1 MNRFLN
7 RIANFL
13 TATVIGYRNV
23 RRLPT
28 VKRFLSWCHR
38 YSAQLSFASIIMIF
52 LTVTVGETQQSYLS
66 TDGTDST
73 LVLEAFAAE
82 SNGFIGRRPQ
92 VFGGQTVLT
101 GEVQIA
107 TSMIYEVEPGDNII
121 SIARRYDLS
130 VSTILKENNIEPAD
144 AEKIK
149 PGTDLL
155 IPATDSDTSL
165 AWLDTINRI
174 KEEERKKAE
183 AARLKQ
189 LALQEKQKRSLF
201 GRDKTA
207 ITTRSASTSGYEVVT
222 TMRGG
227 YNGGYPGQCTW
238 YVNYKRP
245 GLPNGMGNGGQY
257 LANARAK
264 GLSTGSVARSGSLI
278 VTTENAYYGHVA
290 YVESV
295 NGSKVTITEMNYAGP
310 YIVTRRTLS
319 VDDPVIKGYVY

>member
-1 MNRFLN
+1 M
-7 RIANFL
+7 
-13 TATVIGYRNV
+13 
-23 RRLPT
+23 
-28 VKRFLSWCHR
+28 
-38 YSAQLSFASIIMIF
+38 
-52 LTVTVGETQQSYLS
+52 TVGEAQNNTLTLDQL
-66 TDGTDST
+66 DST
-73 LVLEAFAAE
+73 LAAEAFAATDD
-82 SNGFIGRRPQ
+82 GFISGGRPQ

-107 TSMIYEVEPGDNII
+107 AAIVYTVEPGDSII

-130 VSTILKENNIEPAD
+130 VGSVLKENNIEPAD

-149 PGTDLL
+149 PGTELL
-155 IPATDSDTSL
+155 IPAQDTDTSL

-174 KEEERKKAE
+174 KEQERKKAE
-183 AARLKQ
+183 EARQRQ
-189 LALQEKQKRSLF
+189 LALLEKEKKKKGLL
-201 GRDKTA
+201 GNGDKTA
-207 ITTRSASTSGYEVVT
+207 ITTRSTSTNGYET
-222 TMRGG
+222 IATLRGS

-264 GLSTGSVARSGSLI
+264 GLSTGSVARPGSLI

-295 NGSKVTITEMNYAGP
+295 SGSRVTITEMNYAGP

-319 VDDPVIKGYVY
+319 TNDPVIKGYVY

>member
-1 MNRFLN
+1 MSRFLN
-7 RIANFL
+7 RILDFL
-13 TATVIGYRNV
+13 TTVIISYQRV
-23 RRLPT
+23 RQLST
-28 VKRFLSWCHR
+28 VKRFLGWCRR
-38 YSAQLSFASIIMIF
+38 YSAQLSFASIIITF
-52 LTVTVGETQQSYLS
+52 LTVTVGEAQQSYLPIDGIGS
-66 TDGTDST
+66 TIA
-73 LVLEAFAAE
+73 LEAFAAD
-82 SNGFIGRRPQ
+82 SDGFISSRPK
-92 VFGGQTVLT
+92 VFSGQTVLT
-101 GEVQIA
+101 GEVQVLA
-107 TSMIYEVEPGDNII
+107 AMVYTVEPGDSII

-130 VSTILKENNIEPAD
+130 VGTILKENNIEPAD

-155 IPATDSDTSL
+155 IPAVDSDTSL

-207 ITTRSASTSGYEVVT
+207 ITTRLASTSGYEVVT

-245 GLPNGMGNGGQY
+245 GLPNSMGNGGQY
-257 LANARAK
+257 LSNARAK
-264 GLSTGSVARSGSLI
+264 GLSTGSIARPGALI

-295 NGSKVTITEMNYAGP
+295 SGSNVTITEMNYAGP

-319 VDDPVIKGYVY
+319 VNDPVIKGYVY